1 MINIIEQTKEDNK
14 KHKGSNLKRLSTLH
28 ERVSNLPDAIFLVLM
43 FICAYI
49 MAVITSPLYDVFVD
63 MESFD
68 TSFFGFTFDE
78 TFLIAVIIGPFF
90 ETIYYQCL
98 PIEICSFIYRKSRKL
113 KPNYVL
119 IILLSSSL
127 FGLMH
132 YPAYAAVGGI
142 TFGIIK
148 VINSF
153 SIGLVLAYTY
163 LVYKLKA
170 GNAIIATS
178 ILHMMLNFSFL
189 MLPRLYE
196 LIR

>member
-1 MINIIEQTKEDNK
+1 MIEQTKEDIK
-14 KHKGSNLKRLSTLH
+14 QRKGSNFKWLSALH

-43 FICAYI
+43 FICSYI
-49 MAVITSPLYDVFVD
+49 MAAITSPLYDVFVD
-63 MESFD
+63 IESFD

-98 PIEICSFIYRKSRKL
+98 PIEICNFIYRKSRKL

-163 LVYKLKA
+163 LVYKMKA
-170 GNAIIATS
+170 GNAIIATT
-178 ILHMMLNFSFL
+178 ILHMIINFSFL

-196 LIR
+196 LIG